1 MSEPEALLRL
11 VLAALFGGLIGL
23 DREAQ
28 HKPAGVRTFAI
39 VAVGSALFTLVGILA
54 FGEGDPG
61 ARIAAQIV
69 TGVGFLGAGTIL
81 HHRGAVRGLTTAAG
95 IWGAA
100 AVGMGFGAGLY
111 ILSIGGS
118 LLMLAIFRIFGLFL
132 HEGGSAEAEP
142 PEDSGTAQGQRD
154 SAGGQEDQA

>member
-1 MSEPEALLRL
+1 MEMSEPEALLRL
-11 VLAALFGGLIGL
+11 VLAALFGALIGL
-23 DREAQ
+23 DREAR
-28 HKPAGVRTFAI
+28 HKPAGVRTFSI

-81 HHRGAVRGLTTAAG
+81 HPRGAVHGLTTAAG
-95 IWGAA
+95 IWGVA

-111 ILSIGGS
+111 VLSIGGS
-118 LLMLAIFRIFGLFL
+118 VLMLIIFRVFSLLPHG
-132 HEGGSAEAEP
+132 GGSDPEP
-142 PEDSGTAQGQRD
+142 GD
-154 SAGGQEDQA
+154 